1 MMKYTTNM
9 SVEEVLNTET
19 FVAKYEAVTSEKP
32 YLTSLLAELAAG
44 RSYKVGCK
52 AKKTAAEKI
61 LRKLPSKPHY
71 SEDEIADLLRGNIV
85 AQNAEDA
92 QMLLSQLQEQAEVIA
107 LDDYSKEPN
116 AWGYNGINL
125 NILTPNGHKV
135 EVQIHTPE
143 TIAVQHALHGLYEEW
158 RNELEIPLW
167 VFEQAKKM
175 AKEAIESLKK

>member
-1 MMKYTTNM
+1 MIYTTAM
-9 SVEEVLNTET
+9 SVEEVMSTET

-32 YLTSLLAELAAG
+32 YLTTLLAELAQH
-44 RSYKVGCK
+44 RSYKIGCK
-52 AKKTAAEKI
+52 AMKTAAEKI
-61 LRKLPSKPHY
+61 LRKLPVKPHY
-71 SEDEIADLLRGNIV
+71 SENEIADLLRGNIV

-92 QMLLSQLQEQAEVIA
+92 QGLLSQLQEQAEVIA

-116 AWGYNGINL
+116 AWGYNGINI

-143 TIAVQHALHGLYEEW
+143 TIAVQNALHGLYEEW

-167 VFEQAKKM
+167 VFEKAKSM
-175 AKEAIESLKK
+175 AKEAIDALNK